1 LRAALRHRCS
11 ADVKKT
17 QRPCPAGCI
26 DGFRQFFG
34 RSLGFVAIR
43 QTCFQRKKV
52 SLALATVFTLA
63 GIAGSCVTK
72 EPEKPGPI
80 VRKG

>member
-1 LRAALRHRCS
+1 MRAALRHRCS

-34 RSLGFVAIR
+34 RDVGFVAIR
-43 QTCFQRKKV
+43 QRCFQRKKV
-52 SLALATVFTLA
+52 SLATVLTLA
-63 GIAGSCVTK
+63 GIAGGCATE